1 MEQRQVMELAR
12 ELGVPREAQRYL
24 GSVMEGMV
32 WEGLEP
38 VIKDLTEYDSA
49 QDAQVR
55 LAQLAMLQGE
65 TSGMGQMAGML
76 AAACDTR
83 EKYRDWGI
91 PDSVFLATMECFPR
105 FLRETKQMTGEW
117 IFDRAFWTWRQTSGR
132 LFRLGTLEF
141 EYVREQGEPFLSV
154 HIPSDAR
161 LTYPELEGAYQEAED
176 FWERHGEVLCP
187 YGKPGSIRCCT
198 WLLSPALEGLLPP
211 DSGIRRFAQ
220 GYEVEALFPENE
232 SFYRWL
238 FAGKKEWRELPEETS
253 LQKAVKAYL
262 ASGGRIGVASGRLR
276 EHRKRGYGL
285 HEDNGGT

>member
-1 MEQRQVMELAR
+1 MEQIQVMELAR
-12 ELGVPREAQRYL
+12 ELELPKEVQQHL
-24 GSVMEGMV
+24 GSVMEGMP
-32 WEGLEP
+32 WEKLEP
-38 VIKDLTEYDSA
+38 VIRDLTEYDSA

-55 LAQLAMLQGE
+55 LAQLATLGGE
-65 TSGMGQMAGML
+65 TPGMGQMAGML

-91 PDSVFLATMECFPR
+91 PDSVFLATMKCFPR

-117 IFDRAFWTWRQTSGR
+117 IFDRAFWTWRQTSGL

-141 EYVREQGEPFLSV
+141 EYVKDRGEPSLSV
-154 HIPSDAR
+154 HIPSDAT
-161 LTYPELEGAYQEAED
+161 LTCSELEKAYEEAED
-176 FWERHGEVLCP
+176 FWERHEEALCP

-220 GYEVEALFPENE
+220 GYEIKTVFPERE

-238 FAGKKEWRELPEETS
+238 FAGKKEWEELPEKTS
-253 LQKAVKAYL
+253 LQRAVKAYL
-262 ASGGRIGVASGRLR
+262 ASGGRIGEAFGQLKPNR
-276 EHRKRGYGL
+276 ERG
-285 HEDNGGT
+285 